1 MMTKR
6 TMATVLTA
14 ALVFSAF
21 VAPAAEAKKKKKKP
35 PVAAC
40 AAYAPGELGAEAE
53 TVVVTDAA
61 TAEAPATH
69 AFAID
74 ANFTE
79 GLETLA
85 GMETPTQYVNVQVDS
100 AAAAAGLYVT
110 WEFSA
115 RRDYDLYARHQ
126 DGSEAASS
134 HGFSPAIETQGTQA
148 DVSNT
153 ETNHAGETK
162 ADSENIVG
170 LTTADCG
177 GYTFQLKNYFG
188 EGGDHELKIW
198 LGEGTTDPRPVGETP

>member
-1 MMTKR
+1 MKKSLIVMI
-6 TMATVLTA
+6 TA
-14 ALVFSAF
+14 ALVASAF

-35 PVAAC
+35 VAC
-40 AAYAPGELGAEAE
+40 AAYVPGEQGAEAE
-53 TVVVTDAA
+53 NIVVTDAA
-61 TAEAPATH
+61 TAEAPAAY

-79 GLETLA
+79 GLEAEA
-85 GMETPTQYVNVQVDS
+85 GMETPAHYVNVQVDS
-100 AAAAAGLYVT
+100 AAAAAGLYAT
-110 WEFSA
+110 WEFPT
-115 RRDYDLYARHQ
+115 RRDYDLYARYP

-134 HGFSPAIETQGTQA
+134 HGFSPAIETQGTPA

-153 ETNHAGETK
+153 GTNHAGETK

-170 LTTADCG
+170 LTTSDCG

-188 EGGDHELKIW
+188 EGGDFELKIW